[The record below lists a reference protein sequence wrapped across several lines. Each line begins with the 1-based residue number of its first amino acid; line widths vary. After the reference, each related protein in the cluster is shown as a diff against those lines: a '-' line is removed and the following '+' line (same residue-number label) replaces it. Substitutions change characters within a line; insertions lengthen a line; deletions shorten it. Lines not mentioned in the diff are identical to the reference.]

1 MTVSSA
7 DRGQV
12 EDLLRTIAATDT
24 TTMRKILRGSREE
37 TTKAFDLWATEHYS
51 RCYEFYKEEDACGL
65 TPELAYLAL
74 TMRKKILNAKLSLR
88 LIAMLLVEETRRA
101 NIRETT

>member
-24 TTMRKILRGSREE
+24 TTMKKILRSSREE
-37 TTKAFDLWATEHYS
+37 TTEAFDL
-51 RCYEFYKEEDACGL
+51 
-65 TPELAYLAL
+65 
-74 TMRKKILNAKLSLR
+74 
-88 LIAMLLVEETRRA
+88 
-101 NIRETT
+101 

>member
-37 TTKAFDLWATEHYS
+37 TTKAFANPRTCVSSTYNE
-51 RCYEFYKEEDACGL
+51 
-65 TPELAYLAL
+65 
-74 TMRKKILNAKLSLR
+74 KKDS
-88 LIAMLLVEETRRA
+88 
-101 NIRETT
+101 